1 MGLAG
6 LTPVLHALNII
17 FVFLNLISR
26 KHKADN
32 KHTKDQPTVTQLFFG
47 VVQNI
52 KITLQNPCTRNIF
65 SPITFSLVL

>member
-6 LTPVLHALNII
+6 LSPVLHALNII
-17 FVFLNLISR
+17 IVFLNLISR

-52 KITLQNPCTRNIF
+52 KITL
-65 SPITFSLVL
+65 